1 MTNSDQAATV
11 HHVWQPIAPISED
24 FTYDFFEIDGLQRQW
39 LAHRQTLE
47 ASASTAYEDFLARL
61 TRSWAIETGIIEGL
75 YTLDR
80 GITETL
86 VAQGISVDLIERSST
101 NKLPADLARILNDH
115 QDAVVGIYEKIK
127 EELPITRIS
136 ILQLHTVLTRNQQTH
151 TVVDHLGR
159 EFEAELIP
167 GELKKWPNNPTRP
180 DDGAI
185 HEYCPPEQ
193 VDSELDN
200 LLAYYNAYLQ
210 DPDSY
215 HPLLIAAWLH
225 HRFVQIHPF
234 PDGNGRVV
242 RALLTW
248 HLAREN
254 YLPIVVTRDD
264 RTRYIAALEK
274 ADAGNLA
281 PFVDLMVRLQRRA
294 IEEAL
299 VEPVPEPTGLV
310 GQVLA
315 HIVSQVGRRNTE
327 QDARLRSVNDTAQS
341 LRDHAADQL
350 NQQAEQI
357 ASQLNQV
364 GINME
369 PEVINGG
376 PGDKEHW
383 YHREVVESANQSTP
397 RQWVNFNES
406 RFWVRLALNPRSTPE
421 QSRLVFL
428 VSLHHIGRQLSGV
441 MSATAFARVEH
452 YKDPADT
459 NVPENPHTF
468 INCTPPDTFT
478 ITNESEYDVDALKHR
493 FAPWTEQALAIAL
506 QQWGHYLA

>member
-1 MTNSDQAATV
+1 MSSPDLAATV
-11 HHVWQPIAPISED
+11 SHVWQPIAPISED
-24 FTYDFFEIDGLQRQW
+24 FTYDFFAIDGLQRQW
-39 LAHRQTLE
+39 LAHRQSLE
-47 ASASTAYEDFLARL
+47 ASASTAYEDLLAQL

-80 GITETL
+80 GVTETL
-86 VAQGISVDLIERSST
+86 VAHGISVDLIERSST
-101 NKLPADLARILNDH
+101 NNPPADLARILNDH
-115 QDAVVGIYEKIK
+115 QDAIVGIYAKIK

-151 TVVDHLGR
+151 TVVNHLGR
-159 EFEAELIP
+159 EFEARLIP
-167 GELKKWPNNPTRP
+167 GEFKKWPNNPTRP
-180 DDGAI
+180 DNGTI

-200 LLAYYNAYLQ
+200 LLEYYNAYLQ
-210 DPDSY
+210 DSDRY
-215 HPLLIAAWLH
+215 HPLLTAAWLH

-248 HLAREN
+248 HLVREN

-264 RTRYIAALEK
+264 RSCYIAALEK

-281 PFVDLMVRLQRRA
+281 PFVDLLALLQRRS
-294 IEEAL
+294 IVEAL
-299 VEPVPEPTGLV
+299 DKHEPEPAGLV
-310 GQVLA
+310 DQVLS
-315 HIVSQVGRRNTE
+315 HIVSQVGRRNAE
-327 QDARLRSVNDTAQS
+327 HEAQLRSVNDTAQA
-341 LRDHAADQL
+341 LRDHAASQL
-350 NQQAEQI
+350 IRQADQI
-357 ASQLNQV
+357 ASELNQV

-369 PEVINGG
+369 PEVISGG

-383 YHREVVESANQSTP
+383 YHKEVVESANQATP

-406 RFWVRLALNPRSTPE
+406 RFWVRLTMNPRSNPGE
-421 QSRLVFL
+421 SRLVFL
-428 VSLHHIGRQLSGV
+428 VSLHHIERQLSGL

-452 YKDPADT
+452 YKDRADPDL
-459 NVPENPHTF
+459 PENPHTF

-478 ITNESEYDVDALKHR
+478 ITNEYDVNALYPR
-493 FAPWTEQALAIAL
+493 FATWTEQALAIAL